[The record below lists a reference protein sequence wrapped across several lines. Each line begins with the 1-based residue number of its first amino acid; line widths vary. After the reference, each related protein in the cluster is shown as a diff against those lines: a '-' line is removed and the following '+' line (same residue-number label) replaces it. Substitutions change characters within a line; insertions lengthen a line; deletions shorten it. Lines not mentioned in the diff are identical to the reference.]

1 MVNVPVAD
9 GVLIWAR
16 EYRGLSQEEA
26 AEKLDLALQELQALE
41 AGETQPTLTLF
52 ERIATRYQL
61 PQATLFRRTPPK
73 TPPRPRDFR
82 TLAGR
87 GPQWSFDLLLAIS
100 QARGLQTRLQE
111 VEDEDEELAEP
122 VRLPHYS
129 EERDPW
135 QQGEAERRRLG
146 VSVEEQMRWHR
157 SEVFREWRS
166 VIEGAGV
173 SSYLLKFSLESGR
186 GFSLHDP
193 GERPAIV
200 ANKAEQFEPAR
211 AFTLIHEYAHIL
223 VGQPGVSDQSW
234 NNATEAFCNRFAAGF
249 LMPVEAL
256 RAVLPYWPNE
266 PVNWS
271 NEQIVEFARA
281 LNVSRSALALRL
293 QELGMAPDNFFDRFQ
308 DAGGNEVRPGGGGGN
323 YVNTR
328 LSEIGERFPRT
339 MLAAVDHGSLDYVR
353 AAEHMA
359 IAPRHFETLHN
370 RLARRQ
376 VVGGRG

>member
-1 MVNVPVAD
+1 VFVFVDECHRTQSGKLHRAMKAMMPNAVFID
-9 GVLIWAR
+9 VLQSFCGW
-16 EYRGLSQEEA
+16 L
-26 AEKLDLALQELQALE
+26 LD
-41 AGETQPTLTLF
+41 AGGST
-52 ERIATRYQL
+52 
-61 PQATLFRRTPPK
+61 
-73 TPPRPRDFR
+73 
-82 TLAGR
+82 
-87 GPQWSFDLLLAIS
+87 
-100 QARGLQTRLQE
+100 
-111 VEDEDEELAEP
+111 
-122 VRLPHYS
+122 
-129 EERDPW
+129 
-135 QQGEAERRRLG
+135 
-146 VSVEEQMRWHR
+146 
-157 SEVFREWRS
+157 
-166 VIEGAGV
+166 
-173 SSYLLKFSLESGR
+173 
-186 GFSLHDP
+186 
-193 GERPAIV
+193 
-200 ANKAEQFEPAR
+200 
-211 AFTLIHEYAHIL
+211 
-223 VGQPGVSDQSW
+223 
-234 NNATEAFCNRFAAGF
+234 
-249 LMPVEAL
+249 L